1 MEDYNKY
8 LKEWCDLY
16 IHFCWHK
23 SKTPKEISDEVLF
36 KKEFTFER
44 WKQGFHTYT
53 SNKSM
58 DYKFNNCLH
67 NVTLK
72 DSYIGLEYN
81 LYRNVPFN
89 IKYILH

>member
-8 LKEWCDLY
+8 LKYWCDLY

-23 SKTPKEISDEVLF
+23 SKTPKEITDKVLF
-36 KKEFTFER
+36 KKEFTYER

-58 DYKFNNCLH
+58 LYKFGN
-67 NVTLK
+67 TLEGVELK
-72 DSYIGLEYN
+72 ENYIRLTYN
-81 LYRNVPFN
+81 LYKNVPFN
-89 IKYILH
+89 IKYELI